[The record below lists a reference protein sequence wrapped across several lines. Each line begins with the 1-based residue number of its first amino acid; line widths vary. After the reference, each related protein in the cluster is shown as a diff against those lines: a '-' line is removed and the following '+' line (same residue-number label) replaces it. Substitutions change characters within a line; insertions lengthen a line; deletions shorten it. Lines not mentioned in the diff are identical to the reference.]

1 MGLISIIVSAC
12 TYSACFRDTF
22 PTLTILV
29 FPQSNRSFSYP
40 LQRDRASLLLKQAQ
54 PILWILAPPL
64 PPLPE
69 TTGPASA

>member
-12 TYSACFRDTF
+12 TYSACFS
-22 PTLTILV
+22 TLTILV
-29 FPQSNRSFSYP
+29 FPQSSRSFSYP
-40 LQRDRASLLLKQAQ
+40 LQGDRASLLLKQAQ
-54 PILWILAPPL
+54 PIPWTLAPPL